1 MLVTTRQIV
10 KQLPTNLRLLSILN
24 EAITNSIQANATKIK
39 INFDTI
45 DISLLE
51 DEESVKNMTIVDN
64 GDGFTDD
71 NINSFNHYLS
81 EYKQTLGCKGIGR
94 FTYLTICDKVKFHSY
109 NNNAN
114 IEFDFTINT
123 EEIRPKKDTQSDL
136 IKETKIKFVNIKD
149 RNVSANL
156 KHEVK
161 EVINHFLSTFKFMV
175 DDDKNLF
182 IEFHM
187 NNELID
193 TVEAKEHGT
202 GFTNKVFKVKVNNH
216 KEESFTVSYKQKGSC
231 IKGFYCADERSV
243 RGDKL
248 DIKLRTPKDKG
259 LLYFVSSDF
268 FDRTVNNERTDFEIK
283 DKNNALYDN
292 SLDWDMINKKLF
304 TNIDTICK
312 ANGIDIEKTK
322 NKNKKESL
330 KSAPY
335 LAPYIQKS
343 KNMSTSAKIIQ
354 EAKELFDADKQYI
367 RNIKNRHQR
376 DYEERLYT
384 SNQAELAEY
393 IFDREKIILDIQ
405 ADLDNVNKKTN
416 ETIIHNKIMQTKS
429 KNDDYTS
436 YKDNNL
442 WLFDERFMIYNYAHS
457 DDTINNILRLK
468 DVDKNKRPDICIFTK
483 SKNDIKEIIII
494 ELKGSDATGEK
505 NTGGLNELNKYT
517 RKIKDHFEQ
526 NGEEILIWS
535 YLITTLNDQTKQEIK
550 DTAGIKQTYTTK
562 GEMFYLYNESLNAI
576 THILTLETMVE
587 DAMSRNQLFLEILRG
602 NK

>member
-1 MLVTTRQIV
+1 M
-10 KQLPTNLRLLSILN
+10 
-24 EAITNSIQANATKIK
+24 
-39 INFDTI
+39 
-45 DISLLE
+45 
-51 DEESVKNMTIVDN
+51 
-64 GDGFTDD
+64 
-71 NINSFNHYLS
+71 
-81 EYKQTLGCKGIGR
+81 
-94 FTYLTICDKVKFHSY
+94 
-109 NNNAN
+109 
-114 IEFDFTINT
+114 
-123 EEIRPKKDTQSDL
+123 
-136 IKETKIKFVNIKD
+136 
-149 RNVSANL
+149 
-156 KHEVK
+156 
-161 EVINHFLSTFKFMV
+161 
-175 DDDKNLF
+175 
-182 IEFHM
+182 
-187 NNELID
+187 
-193 TVEAKEHGT
+193 
-202 GFTNKVFKVKVNNH
+202 
-216 KEESFTVSYKQKGSC
+216 SYKQKGFF
-231 IKGFYCADERSV
+231 IKGFYCADKRSV

-248 DIKLRTPKDKG
+248 NIKLRTPKDKG

-283 DKNNALYDN
+283 DKNNALYNN

-304 TNIDTICK
+304 TSIDTICK
-312 ANGIDIEKTK
+312 ANGIDIEETK

-405 ADLDNVNKKTN
+405 ADLDNVNQKTN

-429 KNDDYTS
+429 RNDDYTS

-457 DDTINNILRLK
+457 DDTINNILGLK

-505 NTGGLNELNKYT
+505 NAGGLNELNKYT
-517 RKIKDHFEQ
+517 RKIKNHFEQ

-535 YLITTLNDQTKQEIK
+535 YLITTFNDETIQEIK